1 MENTV
6 IRELSN
12 EELAERLAEERLKLT
27 KMRLSH
33 AVSPLENPMELK
45 HARKLVARML
55 TEQTNRSKSVN

>member
-12 EELAERLAEERLKLT
+12 EELSEKLAEVRLKFS
-27 KMRLSH
+27 KMKLNH

-45 HARKLVARML
+45 HTRKLVARLL
-55 TEQTNRSKSVN
+55 TEKTKRSKAVN

>member
-12 EELAERLAEERLKLT
+12 EELVERLAEEKLKLT

-45 HARKLVARML
+45 HARKLIARLL
-55 TEQTNRSKSVN
+55 TEKTKRSKSVN